1 MDAFLPMLKNVILFV
16 LLAVPGFI
24 LVKTKVLKQEHSGV
38 FSKLLVYVGSPFFI
52 IANMLK
58 VDFTGDTIKG
68 IFLACLIYSVGI
80 LALYFLSYAFS
91 IVKCD
96 DAIEKR
102 KKSNMMRFC
111 EIFANNGF
119 MGLPLALAVFPD
131 NPTLMAFLIAANIVN
146 NIFMYTLGVGL
157 TNDGKSK
164 INAKQILLNPV
175 LIAFVV
181 SIPLNLLNVKSYVPE
196 IETYSGWLNNL
207 VTPLAM
213 TVLGMKM
220 GGIKFSTIFSNK
232 KMYVVSTAKLV
243 VFPIVG
249 IALTLLVSLL
259 LPSEKVNLVLCS
271 FICFATPTA
280 ALATTFADQYG
291 GDTDGAAV
299 YTLGTTLISV
309 ITIPLLYMLL
319 LQII

>member
-1 MDAFLPMLKNVILFV
+1 MDAFIPMLKNVILFV
-16 LLAVPGFI
+16 LLAVPGFL
-24 LVKTKVLKQEHSGV
+24 LVKTKVLKLEHSGV

-52 IANMLK
+52 LANMLK
-58 VDFTGDTIKG
+58 VDFSGDTVIG
-68 IFLACLIYSVGI
+68 LLLACLIYAVGVTI
-80 LALYFLSYAFS
+80 FYFLSIVFS
-91 IVKCD
+91 IVRHD
-96 DAIEKR
+96 DPIEKR

-131 NPTLMAFLIAANIVN
+131 NPSLMAFLIAANIFN
-146 NIFMYTLGVGL
+146 NIFMYTMGVGL

-164 INAKQILLNPV
+164 INIKQILLNPV
-175 LIAFVV
+175 FIAFII

-220 GGIKFSTIFSNK
+220 GGIKFSAIFSSK
-232 KMYVVSTAKLV
+232 RMYVVSFAKLV
-243 VFPIVG
+243 LFPVVG
-249 IALTLLVSLL
+249 IALTFLITLL
-259 LPSEKVNLVLCS
+259 LPSERVNLVLCA

-280 ALATTFADQYG
+280 ALASTFADQNG
-291 GDTDGAAV
+291 GDSQGAAI
-299 YTLGTTLISV
+299 YTLGTTLLSV
-309 ITIPLLYMLL
+309 ITIPLLYMALVAIL
-319 LQII
+319 